1 MTCSLFLVK
10 DTDGLRIPQHNQESL
25 SRAHSG
31 QRYLRST
38 RVDPEL
44 TINKRAMRRVIVI
57 SPFSDAVPEKTAIAV
72 PERNLKQ

>member
-10 DTDGLRIPQHNQESL
+10 DTDGLRIPHNQESL
-25 SRAHSG
+25 ARAHSG
-31 QRYLRST
+31 QRYLRIT

-44 TINKRAMRRVIVI
+44 TINMRAMRRVIVI